1 MSLVARSRSV
11 VIISLAAT
19 LAVVTAVVFA
29 VRVSSS
35 GWGTLA
41 RLFRN
46 EDDHPHWEL
55 LAQ

>member
-1 MSLVARSRSV
+1 MARTRSII
-11 VIISLAAT
+11 IISLAAA

-29 VRVSSS
+29 GRISSS
-35 GWGTLA
+35 GWGTIS
-41 RLFRN
+41 RLLRS